1 MRPLILGLLSST
13 LASYSDEQ
21 MIVDLDDLLN
31 DPNFGIPL
39 ENHSDYIVFVPT
51 VYPQDIVL
59 ETEFDHW
66 GLHGIVGGLENVP
79 RDRFYILEMDS
90 TEVVLS
96 TTYANYLNDILLPP
110 AHGTGQPVR
119 ISRSGSYIPDHW
131 RQYHDCIGIGFGS
144 DFAESVGSVFIS
156 PIQIGVF
163 GTKLRFVV
171 GPSDPQLHCLD
182 RQLATIPISLDTS
195 NRFQLPIEVSLID
208 AQNTS
213 PILMSP
219 ERFESVEDH
228 FSIQISF
235 KKTRLPLLV
244 RQTLREI
251 IDQRFGGQEIDE
263 VIGEHWFASDCTRMI
278 SELPSISLTIRN
290 DNQLPVYQI
299 ILTAED
305 YASVDAESGRC
316 IVHLDLNEDT
326 PNMRS
331 MLGIQFLER
340 VGIFYDYTNRQ
351 IGLCDPL

>member
-1 MRPLILGLLSST
+1 MRPLLILGLLSST

-39 ENHSDYIVFVPT
+39 ENDSDYIVFVPT

-96 TTYANYLNDILLPP
+96 TTYANYQNDILLPP

-119 ISRSGSYIPDHW
+119 ISRSGSHIPDHW

-213 PILMSP
+213 PMLMSQ

-235 KKTRLPLLV
+235 KKTWLDRLC
-244 RQTLREI
+244 EK
-251 IDQRFGGQEIDE
+251 
-263 VIGEHWFASDCTRMI
+263 
-278 SELPSISLTIRN
+278 
-290 DNQLPVYQI
+290 
-299 ILTAED
+299 
-305 YASVDAESGRC
+305 
-316 IVHLDLNEDT
+316 
-326 PNMRS
+326 
-331 MLGIQFLER
+331 
-340 VGIFYDYTNRQ
+340 
-351 IGLCDPL
+351 